1 MSMSKIHITS
11 LATALLMLTACSF
24 LDPLPDG
31 SYNNENMEDHVKLL
45 RGYVDK
51 IYCDLLPVHYA
62 NQYNLGLSAATDDAL
77 YRVETTSWRKFSNG
91 TALMS
96 ENPFES
102 LWNTSYKAINYAN
115 LFLEDNVGYNT
126 RYILDEASDK
136 AYRSFLQGSAYGFRA
151 WFHFC
156 LLKAFAGKGTDGRML
171 GVPLMT
177 QPSKIEDMDYST
189 IVRAT
194 LDETVRQIRKDCDS
208 AYFYLP
214 YSNRD
219 YPSDPQDNI
228 TPSGSALY
236 KGLDK
241 VAIDALR
248 AEVFLFWASP
258 AFNAE
263 GDMERYDSAAFYA
276 SRVIRHKIE
285 KEGAL
290 PGGFSV
296 TKKFGWYE
304 CNSPEIIWASR
315 HSTAADT
322 EKCCYPKNFGGTA
335 NIVPTQELVDAF
347 PMSNGYP
354 ISDPLSG
361 YDPAN
366 PYLNRDARFYE
377 NIFYNGSQLR
387 RFSNS
392 QLMYTFNT
400 AEGGND
406 APGGSQVSPTG
417 YYIRKF
423 LWLGWNPFDAK
434 PDTGYRC
441 NYLLRWTRTC
451 LVFAEAANMLGGP
464 MVEKYGYT
472 AKQALSWLRTRANA
486 LSFDAYLETVS
497 ASNEDFQ
504 NLVKNE
510 WRIETCF
517 EGDRY
522 FNLRRWA
529 RDASELDME
538 LHGVKIRQ
546 GFSGGSDMEYDYTT
560 VVEQLEYPSLWS
572 PLPYMEIRR
581 CPNMVQNEGW
591 ETWR

>member
-451 LVFAEAANMLGGP
+451 LVFAEAANILGGP

-497 ASNEDFQ
+497 ASNEDFL
-504 NLVKNE
+504 NLVKN
-510 WRIETCF
+510 
-517 EGDRY
+517 
-522 FNLRRWA
+522 
-529 RDASELDME
+529 
-538 LHGVKIRQ
+538 
-546 GFSGGSDMEYDYTT
+546 
-560 VVEQLEYPSLWS
+560 
-572 PLPYMEIRR
+572 
-581 CPNMVQNEGW
+581 
-591 ETWR
+591 

>member
-1 MSMSKIHITS
+1 MNKIHITS

-241 VAIDALR
+241 MAIDALR

-497 ASNEDFQ
+497 ASNEDFL

>member
-1 MSMSKIHITS
+1 MSKIHITS
-11 LATALLMLTACSF
+11 LTIVLLLLTACSF

-51 IYCDLLPVHYA
+51 IYCDFLPVHYA

-96 ENPFES
+96 ENPFEN
-102 LWNTSYKAINYAN
+102 LWNSSYKAINYAN

-315 HSTAADT
+315 HSTASDT

-497 ASNEDFQ
+497 ASNEDFL

>member
-1 MSMSKIHITS
+1 MRKFT
-11 LATALLMLTACSF
+11 LLTVVLLTGCSF

-51 IYCDLLPVHYA
+51 IYCDFLPVNYA

-77 YRVETTSWRKFSNG
+77 YRIETTSWRKFSNG

-102 LWNTSYKAINYAN
+102 LWNNSYKALNYAN

-126 RYILDEASDK
+126 RYLLDDASDK

-156 LLKAFAGKGTDGRML
+156 LLRAFAGRGTDGRML
-171 GVPLMT
+171 GVPIMT
-177 QPSKIEDMDYST
+177 LPSRAENMDYET
-189 IVRAT
+189 IVRPA
-194 LDETVRQIRKDCDS
+194 LDECVEQIRRDCDS

-219 YPSDPQDNI
+219 YPGESGGNI

-248 AEVFLFWASP
+248 AEIFLFRASP
-258 AFNAE
+258 AFNLEAGKE
-263 GDMERYDSAAFYA
+263 WYDSAAFYA
-276 SRVIRHKIE
+276 ARVIRHKIE

-290 PGGFSV
+290 PGGFST

-315 HSTAADT
+315 HSTAVDT
-322 EKCCYPKNFGGTA
+322 EKCCYPKNFGGSA

-347 PMSNGYP
+347 PMNNGYP
-354 ISDPLSG
+354 ITHPLSG

-366 PYLNRDARFYE
+366 PYLNRDSRFYDD
-377 NIFYNGSQLR
+377 IFYNGAKVN

-392 QLMYTFNT
+392 KLMYTFNT
-400 AEGGND
+400 AEGGAD
-406 APGGSQVSPTG
+406 APGSSQVSPTG

-451 LVFAEAANMLGGP
+451 LVFAEAANMLVGP
-464 MVEKYGYT
+464 LTEKYGYT
-472 AKQALSWLRTRANA
+472 ARQALSWIRSRANEMTYD
-486 LSFDAYLETVS
+486 SYLDL
-497 ASNEDFQ
+497 ASNNPEEFQ
-504 NLVKNE
+504 NLVRNE

-522 FNLRRWA
+522 YNLRRWA
-529 RDASELDME
+529 KSVGELNMT
-538 LHGVKIRQ
+538 LHGVKITQ

-560 VVEQLEYPSLWS
+560 VVERLKYPSLWS
-572 PLPYMEIRR
+572 PVPYMEIRR
-581 CPNMVQNEGW
+581 CRNLIQNEGW
-591 ETWR
+591 ENWK

>member
-1 MSMSKIHITS
+1 MSKIHITS

-24 LDPLPDG
+24 LAPLPDG

-522 FNLRRWA
+522 YNLRRWA
-529 RDASELDME
+529 RDANELDME

>member
-1 MSMSKIHITS
+1 MSMNKIHITS

-486 LSFDAYLETVS
+486 LNFDAYLETVS

-522 FNLRRWA
+522 YNLRRWA
-529 RDASELDME
+529 RDASELNMP

>member
-1 MSMSKIHITS
+1 MSKIHITS
-11 LATALLMLTACSF
+11 LTIVLLLLTACSF

-96 ENPFES
+96 ENPFEN
-102 LWNTSYKAINYAN
+102 LWNSSYKAINYAN

-315 HSTAADT
+315 HSTASDT

-497 ASNEDFQ
+497 ASNEDFL

>member
-1 MSMSKIHITS
+1 MSKIHITS

-522 FNLRRWA
+522 YNLRRWA
-529 RDASELDME
+529 RDASELNMP
-538 LHGVKIRQ
+538 LHGAKIRQ

>member
-1 MSMSKIHITS
+1 MSKIHITS
-11 LATALLMLTACSF
+11 LATVLLMLTACSF

-322 EKCCYPKNFGGTA
+322 EKCCYPKN
-335 NIVPTQELVDAF
+335 
-347 PMSNGYP
+347 
-354 ISDPLSG
+354 
-361 YDPAN
+361 
-366 PYLNRDARFYE
+366 
-377 NIFYNGSQLR
+377 
-387 RFSNS
+387 
-392 QLMYTFNT
+392 
-400 AEGGND
+400 
-406 APGGSQVSPTG
+406 
-417 YYIRKF
+417 
-423 LWLGWNPFDAK
+423 
-434 PDTGYRC
+434 
-441 NYLLRWTRTC
+441 
-451 LVFAEAANMLGGP
+451 LGG
-464 MVEKYGYT
+464 
-472 AKQALSWLRTRANA
+472 A
-486 LSFDAYLETVS
+486 
-497 ASNEDFQ
+497 
-504 NLVKNE
+504 
-510 WRIETCF
+510 
-517 EGDRY
+517 
-522 FNLRRWA
+522 
-529 RDASELDME
+529 
-538 LHGVKIRQ
+538 
-546 GFSGGSDMEYDYTT
+546 
-560 VVEQLEYPSLWS
+560 
-572 PLPYMEIRR
+572 
-581 CPNMVQNEGW
+581 
-591 ETWR
+591 

>member
-1 MSMSKIHITS
+1 MSKIHITS

-451 LVFAEAANMLGGP
+451 LVFAEAANILGGP

-497 ASNEDFQ
+497 ASNEDFL

>member
-1 MSMSKIHITS
+1 MSMRKIT
-11 LATALLMLTACSF
+11 LLTVFLLTGCSF

-31 SYNNENMEDHVKLL
+31 SYNNENIEEHVKLI

-51 IYCDLLPVHYA
+51 IYCDFLPVNYA
-62 NQYNLGLSAATDDAL
+62 NQYNLGLSAATDDAM
-77 YRVETTSWRKFSNG
+77 YRIETTSWRKYSNG

-96 ENPFES
+96 ENPFET
-102 LWNTSYKAINYAN
+102 LWNSSYKAINYAN

-126 RYILDEASDK
+126 RYLLDDASDK

-156 LLKAFAGKGTDGRML
+156 LLKAFAGRGTDGNML
-171 GVPLMT
+171 GVPIMT
-177 QPSKIEDMDYST
+177 RPTKAEDIDYEA

-194 LDETVRQIRKDCDS
+194 LDECVEQIRKDCDS

-219 YPSDPQDNI
+219 YPGDPQDNI

-248 AEVFLFWASP
+248 AEVFLFRASP
-258 AFNAE
+258 AYNPEAKKE
-263 GDMERYDSAAFYA
+263 WYDSAAFYA
-276 SRVIRHKIE
+276 ARVIRHKIE
-285 KEGAL
+285 KEGVL

-304 CNSPEIIWASR
+304 CNCPEIIWASR
-315 HSTAADT
+315 HSTATDT
-322 EKCCYPKNFGGTA
+322 EKCCYPKNFGGSA

-347 PMSNGYP
+347 PMNNGYP
-354 ISDPLSG
+354 ISHQMSG

-366 PYLNRDARFYE
+366 PYLNRDTRFYD
-377 NIFYNGSQLR
+377 NIFYNGAQVN

-392 QLMYTFNT
+392 KLMYTFNT
-400 AEGGND
+400 AEGGAD

-423 LWLGWNPFDAK
+423 LWLGWNPFDAS

-451 LVFAEAANMLGGP
+451 LVYAEAANTLAGP
-464 MVEKYGYT
+464 MGEKYGYN
-472 AKQALSWLRTRANA
+472 AKQALSWIRARANEM
-486 LSFDAYLETVS
+486 SYDAYLDIV
-497 ASNEDFQ
+497 ANNPDDFQ

-522 FNLRRWA
+522 YNLRRWA
-529 RDASELDME
+529 QSTEELNVT
-538 LHGVKIRQ
+538 LHGVRITQ
-546 GFSGGSDMEYDYTT
+546 GFSGGSDMEYDYSTI
-560 VVEQLEYPSLWS
+560 VEQLNYPSLWS
-572 PLPYMEIRR
+572 PIPYMEIRR
-581 CPNMVQNEGW
+581 CRNLIQNEGW
-591 ETWR
+591 ENWR

>member
-1 MSMSKIHITS
+1 MSKIHITS

-241 VAIDALR
+241 MAIDALR

-497 ASNEDFQ
+497 ASNEDFL

>member
-1 MSMSKIHITS
+1 MSKIHITS

-241 VAIDALR
+241 MAIDALR

-497 ASNEDFQ
+497 ASNEDFL

-560 VVEQLEYPSLWS
+560 IVEQLEYPSLWS

>member
-497 ASNEDFQ
+497 ASNEDFL

>member
-1 MSMSKIHITS
+1 MSKIHITS

-522 FNLRRWA
+522 YNLRRWA
-529 RDASELDME
+529 RDANELDME

>member
-241 VAIDALR
+241 MAIDALR

-497 ASNEDFQ
+497 ASNEDFL

-560 VVEQLEYPSLWS
+560 IVEQLEYPSLWS